1 MKLDSLDT
9 PSSTTENEI
18 KDVVKKDFLQDMDR
32 RIEALELKVL
42 LSIAGENPS
51 PSDILPKN
59 RSGTGFGETS
69 ITSPLRQAI
78 RTYSAVC
85 HCPSNASYPLFKSLY
100 SARFQWCPPNY
111 YSLTLEERTA
121 LLGATSTSRLCK
133 SMLMENRQALSSDI
147 DSTYSQYYLL
157 ILQYEA
163 TINAVKL
170 VSELRGLR
178 PLHSRIDSKKFEL
191 RVASSQ
197 INDEITGYSHNAVSP
212 FGMKNSSNVTI
223 VVAKSIFDGNGD
235 NGGFIWLGGGHESLK
250 LGVAADEVVSSL
262 HALVLDFTEPRTK

>member
-1 MKLDSLDT
+1 
-9 PSSTTENEI
+9 
-18 KDVVKKDFLQDMDR
+18 
-32 RIEALELKVL
+32 
-42 LSIAGENPS
+42 
-51 PSDILPKN
+51 
-59 RSGTGFGETS
+59 
-69 ITSPLRQAI
+69 
-78 RTYSAVC
+78 
-85 HCPSNASYPLFKSLY
+85 
-100 SARFQWCPPNY
+100 
-111 YSLTLEERTA
+111 
-121 LLGATSTSRLCK
+121 
-133 SMLMENRQALSSDI
+133 MLMENRQALSSDI

-250 LGVAADEVVSSL
+250 LGVAADEVVLSL